1 LNELIERPNK
11 MVFNVYTQ
19 TDPEDVEPPK
29 EYRNVSTHYDM
40 ELRYKRFDRWEQIYD
55 IKVVGWP

>member
-1 LNELIERPNK
+1 